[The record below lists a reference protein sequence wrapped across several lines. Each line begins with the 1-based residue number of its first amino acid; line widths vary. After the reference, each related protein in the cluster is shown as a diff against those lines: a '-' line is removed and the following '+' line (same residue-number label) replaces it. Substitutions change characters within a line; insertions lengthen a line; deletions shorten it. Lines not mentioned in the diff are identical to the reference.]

1 MVLNRNCPICDK
13 RNGEKIEHIC
23 MNVPENYRLPD
34 SYNIVVCD
42 NCGMVYA
49 DTSASVEDYDWY
61 YTNCNFYGDDSKDD
75 NRERYD
81 WMEDLLKKHLTKE
94 SVMLELGAGN
104 GRYSMALKE
113 HGYSQIT
120 ATDPSEE
127 SVQRLRAAGIDAYV
141 ANIYSEVTE
150 KEQNR
155 YDAVFLF
162 EVTEHLLIPKKGIA
176 NVTSLLRNNGYF
188 MLSVPDYSL
197 IAKDTCSIPNY
208 FNLEHINY
216 FSEDSLDT
224 LMAQFHMK
232 RVDQKR
238 IGEDLIQVYQKTTDQ
253 IPVRKDE
260 KTKIAVQ
267 QYLQQQ
273 KERSIQIQKKIGQ
286 LQEQEKELVIWGT
299 GSYVMSLLA
308 TTALKD
314 CRIVGFVDNNK
325 IKQGRTMY
333 GYKIYAPDY
342 LLDKYCTVVICS
354 MLYSEQIKK
363 QLEAMHTQNEIV
375 IL

>member
-1 MVLNRNCPICDK
+1 MTLNRNCPVCNKKNSD
-13 RNGEKIEHIC
+13 KIEYIR
-23 MNVPENYRLPD
+23 MNVPKDYALPD
-34 SYNIVVCD
+34 AYNIVVCE

-49 DTSASVEDYDWY
+49 DTSASMQDYDWY
-61 YTNCNFYGDDSKDD
+61 YTHCNFYGDDSKDD
-75 NRERYD
+75 NSQRYE
-81 WMEDLLKKHLTKE
+81 WMENLLQKYLTKE

-104 GRYSMALKE
+104 GRYSIALKN
-113 HGYSQIT
+113 HGYTNIT
-120 ATDPSEE
+120 ATDPSDE
-127 SVQRLRAAGIDAYV
+127 SVQRLNIAGMNAYV
-141 ANIYSEVTE
+141 ANVYSAVS
-150 KEQNR
+150 KEEQDK

-162 EVTEHLLIPKKGIA
+162 EVAEHLLEPRKRIA
-176 NVTSLLRNNGYF
+176 NVASLLRNNGYF
-188 MLSVPDYSL
+188 MLSVPDYST
-197 IAKDTCSIPNY
+197 ISEAQYSIPNY

-232 RVDQKR
+232 RVAQKR
-238 IGEDLIQVYQKTTDQ
+238 IGEDLIQVYQKTMDQ

-260 KTKIAVQ
+260 KTKIAIQ
-267 QYLQQQ
+267 QYLQRQ
-273 KERSIQIQKKIGQ
+273 KERSMEIEEKINA
-286 LQEQEKELVIWGT
+286 LKNKEKELIIWGT

-333 GYKIYAPDY
+333 GYTIYSPDY
-342 LLDKYCTVVICS
+342 LLDKNYTVVICS
-354 MLYSEQIKK
+354 MLYSSQIKK
-363 QLEAMHTQNEIV
+363 QLDAMNTKNDIV

>member
-1 MVLNRNCPICDK
+1 MLHRNCPVCDK
-13 RNGEKIEHIC
+13 KTGEKIEHIC

-49 DTSASVEDYDWY
+49 DTSAS
-61 YTNCNFYGDDSKDD
+61 
-75 NRERYD
+75 
-81 WMEDLLKKHLTKE
+81 MEDLLKKHLTKE

-188 MLSVPDYSL
+188 MLSAPDYSL

-363 QLEAMHTQNEIV
+363 QLEAMHTENEIV

>member
-188 MLSVPDYSL
+188 MLNDPDYSL

-325 IKQGRTMY
+325 IN
-333 GYKIYAPDY
+333 
-342 LLDKYCTVVICS
+342 

-363 QLEAMHTQNEIV
+363 QLEAMHTENEIV

>member
-188 MLSVPDYSL
+188 MLSAPDYSRLQRIHAVFRIIL
-197 IAKDTCSIPNY
+197 IWSISII
-208 FNLEHINY
+208 F
-216 FSEDSLDT
+216 
-224 LMAQFHMK
+224 Q
-232 RVDQKR
+232 R
-238 IGEDLIQVYQKTTDQ
+238 IRWI
-253 IPVRKDE
+253 
-260 KTKIAVQ
+260 
-267 QYLQQQ
+267 
-273 KERSIQIQKKIGQ
+273 
-286 LQEQEKELVIWGT
+286 
-299 GSYVMSLLA
+299 
-308 TTALKD
+308 
-314 CRIVGFVDNNK
+314 
-325 IKQGRTMY
+325 
-333 GYKIYAPDY
+333 
-342 LLDKYCTVVICS
+342 
-354 MLYSEQIKK
+354 
-363 QLEAMHTQNEIV
+363 H
-375 IL
+375 

>member
-1 MVLNRNCPICDK
+1 MVLNRNSPICDK

-127 SVQRLRAAGIDAYV
+127 NVQRLRAAGIDAYV

-150 KEQNR
+150 KEQ
-155 YDAVFLF
+155 
-162 EVTEHLLIPKKGIA
+162 I
-176 NVTSLLRNNGYF
+176 
-188 MLSVPDYSL
+188 
-197 IAKDTCSIPNY
+197 
-208 FNLEHINY
+208 
-216 FSEDSLDT
+216 
-224 LMAQFHMK
+224 
-232 RVDQKR
+232 
-238 IGEDLIQVYQKTTDQ
+238 
-253 IPVRKDE
+253 
-260 KTKIAVQ
+260 
-267 QYLQQQ
+267 
-273 KERSIQIQKKIGQ
+273 
-286 LQEQEKELVIWGT
+286 
-299 GSYVMSLLA
+299 
-308 TTALKD
+308 
-314 CRIVGFVDNNK
+314 
-325 IKQGRTMY
+325 
-333 GYKIYAPDY
+333 
-342 LLDKYCTVVICS
+342 
-354 MLYSEQIKK
+354 
-363 QLEAMHTQNEIV
+363 
-375 IL
+375 

>member
-188 MLSVPDYSL
+188 MLSDPDYSL
-197 IAKDTCSIPNY
+197 IAK
-208 FNLEHINY
+208 
-216 FSEDSLDT
+216 DT

-363 QLEAMHTQNEIV
+363 QLEAMHTENEIV

>member
-1 MVLNRNCPICDK
+1 M
-13 RNGEKIEHIC
+13 
-23 MNVPENYRLPD
+23 
-34 SYNIVVCD
+34 
-42 NCGMVYA
+42 
-49 DTSASVEDYDWY
+49 
-61 YTNCNFYGDDSKDD
+61 
-75 NRERYD
+75 
-81 WMEDLLKKHLTKE
+81 
-94 SVMLELGAGN
+94 
-104 GRYSMALKE
+104 
-113 HGYSQIT
+113 
-120 ATDPSEE
+120 
-127 SVQRLRAAGIDAYV
+127 
-141 ANIYSEVTE
+141 
-150 KEQNR
+150 
-155 YDAVFLF
+155 FLF

-363 QLEAMHTQNEIV
+363 QLEAMHTENEIV